1 MPSLLDCD
9 ILKARDWI
17 LLISL
22 LSQNL
27 PHGLTQSRYSVSVCS
42 THELTCLEL
51 RLHAVEKWM
60 EDNVGKRSCNR
71 FMECPNLDLNP
82 LTCINFISENECFWR
97 FSVSDEYILNNKT
110 ITRDLLYNNV
120 SVVNNIVLFTYRF
133 KREVHVKCSYHNLIE
148 RERVQKENTFCN
160 EPRSVTKIN

>member
-1 MPSLLDCD
+1 M
-9 ILKARDWI
+9 
-17 LLISL
+17 
-22 LSQNL
+22 
-27 PHGLTQSRYSVSVCS
+27 
-42 THELTCLEL
+42 
-51 RLHAVEKWM
+51 
-60 EDNVGKRSCNR
+60 
-71 FMECPNLDLNP
+71 
-82 LTCINFISENECFWR
+82 
-97 FSVSDEYILNNKT
+97 SDEYILNNKT